1 MSNSEAL
8 ITTEHDQHVLLIGL
22 NRPHKRNAFN
32 LEMLAELSRAYAQ
45 LETDDQLRAGV
56 VFAHG

>member
-32 LEMLAELSRAYAQ
+32 LEMLAELYGERAVA
-45 LETDDQLRAGV
+45 A
-56 VFAHG
+56 